1 MRIVKIRQVA
11 SALNFT
17 TVHYVFS
24 LHLKLLTHH
33 SVWNQPDFFCILRK
47 CSIIRMKKAP
57 NGSCLAV
64 NVIAWVELLYGHW

>member
-1 MRIVKIRQVA
+1 MRIVKTRQVA

-33 SVWNQPDFFCILRK
+33 SVWNQPDFF
-47 CSIIRMKKAP
+47 
-57 NGSCLAV
+57 
-64 NVIAWVELLYGHW
+64 LYPQKVLHY